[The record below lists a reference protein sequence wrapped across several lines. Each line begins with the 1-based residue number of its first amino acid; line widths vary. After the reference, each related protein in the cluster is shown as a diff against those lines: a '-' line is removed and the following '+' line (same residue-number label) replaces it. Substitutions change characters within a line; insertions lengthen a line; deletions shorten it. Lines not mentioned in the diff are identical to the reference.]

1 MTANLVPVKND
12 GRLLKP
18 RLSSSYMWISK
29 TYSGITA
36 ISLLSLALAAQGWAQ
51 ENSGEIESFNRSLGL
66 EGMGTDLAS
75 VEHEI
80 QHGSPANTPE
90 TSKTQNPKK
99 APVQKRAPIQPSE
112 SFSNLGFRANP
123 AVTNTVRAYYVSRMN
138 ATRVVNAPSYDGL
151 INRFDERFANYGYS
165 RHNVGDTVAGYMI
178 VAWEIVHNAD
188 ASETPMGIRRV
199 RTAVCEVLEKR
210 GKAALL
216 TSENKQK
223 ISELLKCLAELG
235 VQQVRQARQSN
246 NQAAILQAQN
256 LLTQFPL
263 SLGIDLRQYRLT
275 DQGFISG

>member
-1 MTANLVPVKND
+1 
-12 GRLLKP
+12 
-18 RLSSSYMWISK
+18 MWISK
-29 TYSGITA
+29 TYSRITA
-36 ISLLSLALAAQGWAQ
+36 ISLLSVALGIQVRTQ

-80 QHGSPANTPE
+80 EHGSPANTPE
-90 TSKTQNPKK
+90 ASKTRNLKK
-99 APVQKRAPIQPSE
+99 ALVQKRGPIQSAE
-112 SFSNLGFRANP
+112 SFSNLAFHSNP

-138 ATRVVNAPSYDGL
+138 ATRVVNAPTYDGL

-165 RHNVGDTVAGYMI
+165 RHNIGDTVAAYMI

-188 ASETPMGIRRV
+188 ASETPTGIRRV
-199 RTAVCEVLEKR
+199 RTAVCQVLERR

-216 TSENKQK
+216 SSENKQK

-235 VQQVRQARQSN
+235 VLQVRQARQLN

-275 DQGFISG
+275 DQGFIRG